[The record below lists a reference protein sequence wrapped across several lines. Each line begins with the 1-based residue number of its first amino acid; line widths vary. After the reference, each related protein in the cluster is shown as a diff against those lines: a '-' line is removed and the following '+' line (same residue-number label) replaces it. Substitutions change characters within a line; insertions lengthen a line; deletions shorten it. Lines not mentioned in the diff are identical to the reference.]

1 MTAYDRLDLL
11 FQQNNGI
18 VKTAQVLE
26 IGIAK
31 STFYAYAKQRGV
43 EQAAH
48 GVYVS
53 PDAWTDAMYLLHL
66 RCAQA
71 VFSHESALFF
81 HDLTDREPN
90 PYSITV
96 KTGYNPAS
104 LQADGIKV
112 YTIKKEL
119 HDVGYSFKLMLE
131 DRSIEIL
138 AYNLETV
145 LAEKLETV
153 VSRATTNTRMR
164 DFYDLHI
171 LSQLHGQS
179 IVPADL
185 RAALIATARKR
196 GTEKYLADAPAA
208 FDEVEADPNMEKLWR
223 AYQKKFSY
231 AADLSWHTVMESI
244 RSLYEL
250 ARE

>member
-119 HDVGYSFKLMLE
+119 HDVGIVTMNTPFGNSVPVYDMERTICDLQPQR
-131 DRSIEIL
+131 DR
-138 AYNLETV
+138 
-145 LAEKLETV
+145 
-153 VSRATTNTRMR
+153 
-164 DFYDLHI
+164 D
-171 LSQLHGQS
+171 
-179 IVPADL
+179 
-185 RAALIATARKR
+185 
-196 GTEKYLADAPAA
+196 
-208 FDEVEADPNMEKLWR
+208 
-223 AYQKKFSY
+223 
-231 AADLSWHTVMESI
+231 ADLSGRAQAI
-244 RSLYEL
+244 RKTKRQEL
-250 ARE
+250 TETDALCADVPC

>member
-66 RCAQA
+66 RCAQD

-81 HDLTDREPN
+81 HDLTDREP
-90 PYSITV
+90 SIPSRSRLATIPPV
-96 KTGYNPAS
+96 CKRMAS
-104 LQADGIKV
+104 
-112 YTIKKEL
+112 
-119 HDVGYSFKLMLE
+119 
-131 DRSIEIL
+131 RS
-138 AYNLETV
+138 TP
-145 LAEKLETV
+145 
-153 VSRATTNTRMR
+153 SRKNCMT
-164 DFYDLHI
+164 
-171 LSQLHGQS
+171 
-179 IVPADL
+179 
-185 RAALIATARKR
+185 
-196 GTEKYLADAPAA
+196 
-208 FDEVEADPNMEKLWR
+208 W
-223 AYQKKFSY
+223 
-231 AADLSWHTVMESI
+231 ESS
-244 RSLYEL
+244 R
-250 ARE
+250 

>member
-1 MTAYDRLDLL
+1 MTAYEQLDLL
-11 FQQNNGI
+11 FKQNNGI
-18 VKTAQVLE
+18 IKTAQVIE
-26 IGIAK
+26 NGITK

-48 GVYVS
+48 GIYVS

-119 HDVGYSFKLMLE
+119 HDVGIVTMIRSRSGIEMQTFQDALKQYAKRKEKDLRKLM
-131 DRSIEIL
+131 RY
-138 AYNLETV
+138 AQMFHV
-145 LAEKLETV
+145 EKL
-153 VSRATTNTRMR
+153 
-164 DFYDLHI
+164 
-171 LSQLHGQS
+171 
-179 IVPADL
+179 L
-185 RAALIATARKR
+185 RQ
-196 GTEKYLADAPAA
+196 YL
-208 FDEVEADPNMEKLWR
+208 EVL
-223 AYQKKFSY
+223 
-231 AADLSWHTVMESI
+231 L
-244 RSLYEL
+244 
-250 ARE
+250 

>member
-1 MTAYDRLDLL
+1 MTAYERLDLL
-11 FQQNNGI
+11 FEQNNGI
-18 VKTAQVLE
+18 LKTAQVLE
-26 IGIAK
+26 NGITK

-71 VFSHESALFF
+71 VFSHESSLFF

-104 LQADGIKV
+104 LQADSIKV

-119 HDVGYSFKLMLE
+119 HDVGIVTMNTPFGNPVPVYDMERTICDLIRSRSGIEMQTFQNALKQYTKRKDKDLRKLM
-131 DRSIEIL
+131 RY
-138 AYNLETV
+138 AQMFRV
-145 LAEKLETV
+145 EKL
-153 VSRATTNTRMR
+153 
-164 DFYDLHI
+164 
-171 LSQLHGQS
+171 
-179 IVPADL
+179 L
-185 RAALIATARKR
+185 RQ
-196 GTEKYLADAPAA
+196 YL
-208 FDEVEADPNMEKLWR
+208 EVL
-223 AYQKKFSY
+223 
-231 AADLSWHTVMESI
+231 L
-244 RSLYEL
+244 
-250 ARE
+250 

>member
-81 HDLTDREPN
+81 HDLTDREPLA
-90 PYSITV
+90 YSITV
-96 KTGYNPAS
+96 KTGYNPTRLKS
-104 LQADGIKV
+104 EGVQV
-112 YTIKKEL
+112 FTIKAEL
-119 HDVGYSFKLMLE
+119 HEVGLTTAQTPFGHDVPVYDMERTICDVL
-131 DRSIEIL
+131 RSRSHIEMQTFQDAL
-138 AYNLETV
+138 KAY
-145 LAEKLETV
+145 ARRK
-153 VSRATTNTRMR
+153 
-164 DFYDLHI
+164 DK
-171 LSQLHGQS
+171 
-179 IVPADL
+179 DL
-185 RAALIATARKR
+185 RTLVRYAKLFRV
-196 GTEKYLADAPAA
+196 EKILRQYL
-208 FDEVEADPNMEKLWR
+208 EVL
-223 AYQKKFSY
+223 
-231 AADLSWHTVMESI
+231 L
-244 RSLYEL
+244 
-250 ARE
+250 

>member
-1 MTAYDRLDLL
+1 MTAYNRLDLL
-11 FQQNNGI
+11 FQQKNGI

-96 KTGYNPAS
+96 
-104 LQADGIKV
+104 

-119 HDVGYSFKLMLE
+119 HDVGIVTMNTPFGNPVPVYDMERTICDLIRSRSGIEMQTFQDALKQYAKRKDKDLRKLM
-131 DRSIEIL
+131 RY
-138 AYNLETV
+138 AQMFRV
-145 LAEKLETV
+145 EKL
-153 VSRATTNTRMR
+153 
-164 DFYDLHI
+164 
-171 LSQLHGQS
+171 
-179 IVPADL
+179 L
-185 RAALIATARKR
+185 RQ
-196 GTEKYLADAPAA
+196 YL
-208 FDEVEADPNMEKLWR
+208 EVL
-223 AYQKKFSY
+223 
-231 AADLSWHTVMESI
+231 L
-244 RSLYEL
+244 
-250 ARE
+250 

>member
-1 MTAYDRLDLL
+1 MTAYDRLDQL

-96 KTGYNPAS
+96 KTGY
-104 LQADGIKV
+104 
-112 YTIKKEL
+112 TIKKEL
-119 HDVGYSFKLMLE
+119 HDVGIVTMNTPFGNPVPVYDMERTICDLIRSRSGIEMQTFQDALKQYAKRKDKDLRKLM
-131 DRSIEIL
+131 RY
-138 AYNLETV
+138 AQMFRV
-145 LAEKLETV
+145 EKL
-153 VSRATTNTRMR
+153 
-164 DFYDLHI
+164 
-171 LSQLHGQS
+171 
-179 IVPADL
+179 L
-185 RAALIATARKR
+185 RQ
-196 GTEKYLADAPAA
+196 YL
-208 FDEVEADPNMEKLWR
+208 EVL
-223 AYQKKFSY
+223 
-231 AADLSWHTVMESI
+231 L
-244 RSLYEL
+244 
-250 ARE
+250 

>member
-1 MTAYDRLDLL
+1 MTAYNRLDLL

-96 KTGYNPAS
+96 KTDTILPACKQMAS
-104 LQADGIKV
+104 
-112 YTIKKEL
+112 
-119 HDVGYSFKLMLE
+119 
-131 DRSIEIL
+131 RS
-138 AYNLETV
+138 TP
-145 LAEKLETV
+145 
-153 VSRATTNTRMR
+153 SRKNCMMWGSSR
-164 DFYDLHI
+164 
-171 LSQLHGQS
+171 
-179 IVPADL
+179 
-185 RAALIATARKR
+185 
-196 GTEKYLADAPAA
+196 
-208 FDEVEADPNMEKLWR
+208 
-223 AYQKKFSY
+223 
-231 AADLSWHTVMESI
+231 
-244 RSLYEL
+244 
-250 ARE
+250 